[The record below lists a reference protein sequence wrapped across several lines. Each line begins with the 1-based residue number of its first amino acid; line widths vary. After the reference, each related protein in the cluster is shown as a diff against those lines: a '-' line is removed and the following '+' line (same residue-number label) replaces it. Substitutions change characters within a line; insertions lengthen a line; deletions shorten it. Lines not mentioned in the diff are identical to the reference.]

1 MALFDAFFDILSGRR
16 HHKNT
21 TNNVVLSNLWRRCS
35 VLPAHQELFRE
46 YVVSASIVAD
56 EFFFSADHPKEI
68 NAKAYSIAQF
78 QHFYES
84 VIAFRAFASGV
95 VAPELRPDLRRGLS
109 ELVMD
114 RQRVQQLLAQLDAH
128 GGIDRA
134 GAGLVY
140 EHLMS
145 EAGIGARA
153 SAPFVRFT
161 VACLT
166 ACGARDI

>member
-1 MALFDAFFDILSGRR
+1 MGLFQSLVDILSGRR
-16 HHKNT
+16 YHKNT

-46 YVVSASIVAD
+46 YVVSASVVAD
-56 EFFFSADHPKEI
+56 EFFFSPEHPKEI
-68 NAKAYSIAQF
+68 IAKDYSIAQF

-95 VAPELRPDLRRGLS
+95 VAPELRPGLRRCLS

-114 RQRVQQLLAQLDAH
+114 RERVEILLVELDAH
-128 GGIDRA
+128 GGVDRA

-140 EHLMS
+140 EHLIN
-145 EAGIGARA
+145 EAGVGARA
-153 SAPFVRFT
+153 ISPFVKFT
-161 VACLT
+161 VACLA